1 MRKQMKGSST
11 LALIPLVL
19 VLIIF
24 FTSCNESRSQ
34 GNQMNQITA
43 NVLVIE
49 KDCDD
54 QCWIVGKVSDDELIK
69 IALDNKKTWY
79 MFELNELYTL
89 SYIQEQS
96 GRAYLREVVQ

>member
-1 MRKQMKGSST
+1 MRNQMISRST

-24 FTSCNESRSQ
+24 FTSCNESRNQ
-34 GNQMNQITA
+34 ENQMNQITA
-43 NVLVIE
+43 NVLVTE

-54 QCWIVGKVSDDELIK
+54 VCWIVGKGSDDELIK
-69 IALDNKKTWY
+69 IALDNKTTWH
-79 MFELNELYTL
+79 MLELNELYTL